1 MKIEASKKLSALM
14 ASILNSNLREGGS
27 STYIIEWGHI
37 AEYIR
42 MLIKMKIRCKDF
54 YRILA
59 RPEAYKDNG
68 FDQVNVTALARL
80 RDYDNHEDRAGYYK
94 LVKLQIRNRR
104 SFPDFSAPLSYVSN
118 PCAGMVSVCLP
129 V

>member
-1 MKIEASKKLSALM
+1 MKIEASKKLSGLM
-14 ASILNSNLREGGS
+14 ACILNSTLREGGS
-27 STYIIEWGHI
+27 STYTIEWVVI
-37 AEYIR
+37 ADYIR
-42 MLIKMKIRCKDF
+42 MTVKMKIPCKDF

-59 RPEAYKDNG
+59 RPEAYEDNG
-68 FDQVNVTALARL
+68 FDKVNVTALARL
-80 RDYDNHEDRAGYYK
+80 RDYDNHDHRAGYYN

-118 PCAGMVSVCLP
+118 PYAGMVSVCLP

>member
-1 MKIEASKKLSALM
+1 MKIEASNKLSALM
-14 ASILNSNLREGGS
+14 ASILNSTLREGGS

>member
-1 MKIEASKKLSALM
+1 MKVEASKKLSALM
-14 ASILNSNLREGGS
+14 ASILNSTLREGGS

-59 RPEAYKDNG
+59 RPEAYEDNG

-80 RDYDNHEDRAGYYK
+80 RDYDNHDHRAAYTTWSSCRFETDG
-94 LVKLQIRNRR
+94 
-104 SFPDFSAPLSYVSN
+104 VSRT
-118 PCAGMVSVCLP
+118 SRLLCLT
-129 V
+129 